1 LSSLLRLYDADNVV
15 LGSVGIE
22 QSVWVLIDGSLYN
35 QYEMRVRIE
44 QAGLAAKMRVGDW
57 IISTGANVGLS
68 DRLEVGSTVVFRP
81 RQIRV
86 EMTIRDQE
94 ERHEALGDLGA

>member
-22 QSVWVLIDGSLYN
+22 RSVWVLIAGILYN
-35 QYEMRVRIE
+35 QYEIRVRIE

-57 IISTGANVGLS
+57 VISTGANVGGLS
-68 DRLEVGSTVVFRP
+68 GRLEVGSTVVFRP
-81 RQIRV
+81 RQICV
-86 EMTIRDQE
+86 ELTVQE
-94 ERHEALGDLGA
+94 AA

>member
-1 LSSLLRLYDADNVV
+1 MSSLLRLYDADNVV

-22 QSVWVLIDGSLYN
+22 QSVWVLIDSSLYN

-57 IISTGANVGLS
+57 IISTGANVSGLS
-68 DRLEVGSTVVFRP
+68 DRLEVGNTVVFRP
-81 RQIRV
+81 RQICV
-86 EMTIRDQE
+86 ELTVQE
-94 ERHEALGDLGA
+94 AA